1 MTAVIGLICASRTD
15 TDVMA
20 ILIAFPEAGNRPVTV
35 TGWADMLDFCVTFR
49 ARVVS
54 AVKQIA

>member
-1 MTAVIGLICASRTD
+1 
-15 TDVMA
+15 MA
-20 ILIAFPEAGNRPVTV
+20 ILIAFPEALNRPMTV
-35 TGWADMLDFCVTFR
+35 TGRADMLDFCVTFR